1 MTPKRIMFIRHAE
14 KPGVPGD
21 GKGEGVQPDGS
32 QDGESLTVRGWQ
44 RAGALAR
51 FFSLRP
57 ELKPGVIFA
66 SGLGHGSKSKR
77 PMQTVMPLADLLN
90 ETEAVAL
97 LTTHLKDDLQPLME
111 DVLSRQGPVLVAW
124 EHKRIPA
131 LVGLLPNSPSVP
143 SDWPDD
149 RFDVVWLF
157 DRTDTGWSFSQLPQ
171 LLLSGDSANP
181 IS

>member
-1 MTPKRIMFIRHAE
+1 MTPKRIMFVRHAE

-21 GKGEGVQPDGS
+21 GKGGGVQPDGS

-51 FFSLRP
+51 FFSSRP

-77 PMQTVMPLADLLN
+77 PMQTVTPLADLLK
-90 ETEAVAL
+90 TEAVAL
-97 LTTHLKDDLQPLME
+97 VTTHLKDDLQPLME

-124 EHKRIPA
+124 EHKLIPA
-131 LVGLLPNSPSVP
+131 LVERLPNPPSIP

-171 LLLSGDSANP
+171 LVLSGDSADP

>member
-21 GKGEGVQPDGS
+21 GGGVQPDGS

-44 RAGALAR
+44 RAGALAQ
-51 FFSLRP
+51 FFSSRP

-77 PMQTVMPLADLLN
+77 PMQTVTPLADLLK
-90 ETEAVAL
+90 TEAVAL
-97 LTTHLKDDLQPLME
+97 VTTHLKDDLQPLME

-124 EHKRIPA
+124 EHKLIPA
-131 LVGLLPNSPSVP
+131 LVERLPNPPSIP
-143 SDWPDD
+143 RNWPDD

-171 LLLSGDSANP
+171 LALSGDSAKP

>member
-14 KPGVPGD
+14 KPAVPSD
-21 GKGEGVQPDGS
+21 GGGVQPDGS

-44 RAGALAR
+44 RAGALVQ
-51 FFSLRP
+51 FFARP

-77 PMQTVMPLADLLN
+77 PMQTVTPLADLLS

-97 LTTHLKDDLQPLME
+97 VTTHLKDDLQPLME
-111 DVLSRQGPVLVAW
+111 DVLSRQGSVLVAW
-124 EHKRIPA
+124 EHKLIPA
-131 LVGLLPNSPSVP
+131 LVGLLPNPPGVP

-157 DRTDTGWSFSQLPQ
+157 DRSETGWSFSQLPQ
-171 LLLSGDSANP
+171 LLLSGDSAIP

>member
-14 KPGVPGD
+14 KPGVPGG

-44 RAGALAR
+44 RAGALVQ
-51 FFSLRP
+51 FFARP

-90 ETEAVAL
+90 ETEGVAL

>member
-14 KPGVPGD
+14 KSGAPGD
-21 GKGEGVQPDGS
+21 GEGVQPDGT
-32 QDGESLTVRGWQ
+32 QDDESLTVRGWQ

-51 FFSLRP
+51 FLSSRP

-66 SGLGHGSKSKR
+66 SGLGRGSKSKR
-77 PMQTVMPLADLLN
+77 PLQTVTPLADLLK

-97 LTTHLKDDLQPLME
+97 ITTHLKDDLQPLMK

-124 EHKRIPA
+124 EHKRIPG
-131 LVGLLPNSPSVP
+131 LVGLLPGPPSVP

-149 RFDVVWLF
+149 RFDLVWLF

-171 LLLSGDSANP
+171 LLLSGDGADP